1 MAELVDAVDFDSSPS
16 NGAQVQLLPWP
27 PSTVGITGIIDAR
40 RFVKNMTEPIP
51 SEFNESLRLFDN
63 LHLSALFISL
73 CCIVL
78 IPLLGRLLPKSKK
91 HLGVWVLVLFALAQ
105 ELFDYY
111 NRTSFRE
118 LSLARDLPLN
128 ICNFSLIIAIVSLI
142 TRNRYCFEFS
152 YFIGATA
159 ALQALLTP
167 GFPYIYNLTDY
178 IMFFFQHAL
187 IIILALWNVFV
198 DGMITS
204 KNAIL
209 RTMVFL
215 NLMVLPV
222 GIINWLTASNYMY
235 ICQKP
240 HVDSPFIFGEWPWYI
255 LSLEVVGLLMM
266 LIAAIPMV
274 MANKTRSLKN

>member
-1 MAELVDAVDFDSSPS
+1 MAELAEAVDLGSCPR
-16 NGAQVQLLPWP
+16 NGVQVQLLPWA
-27 PSTVGITGIIDAR
+27 PSKVGITGIVDAR
-40 RFVKNMTEPIP
+40 RCVKNMTEPIP

-78 IPLLGRLLPKSKK
+78 IPLIGRLLPKSKK

-111 NRTSFRE
+111 NRTTFRE

-128 ICNFSLIIAIVSLI
+128 ICSFSLIVAIVSLI
-142 TRNRYCFEFS
+142 TRNRCCFEFS
-152 YFIGATA
+152 YFIGVTA
-159 ALQALLTP
+159 ALQTLLTP
-167 GFPYIYNLTDY
+167 GFSYIYNHTDY

-209 RTMVFL
+209 RTMIFL
-215 NLMVLPV
+215 NLMALPV
-222 GIINWLTASNYMY
+222 GLINWLTGSNYMY

-240 HVDSPFIFGEWPWYI
+240 HVDSPFLFGEWPWYI
-255 LSLEVVGLLMM
+255 LSLEVIGLLMM
-266 LIAAIPMV
+266 LIAAIPMA
-274 MANKTRSLKN
+274 MANKTRLIS